1 MTTKKSASTQE
12 KAGQSENGKL
22 LSRADAAKLLGV
34 TYQRIC
40 QLHRQGRLVPVNAN
54 ESSARIQG
62 FLYRRGDVE
71 RLRDVRVG
79 AHGSTA
85 AAAFEIFENGGNAVD
100 VVKALHIAPDNA
112 ISLLKAYTVAS
123 QSALVSRSTLE
134 EIKKLGF
141 SVTPETLD
149 DTLARML
156 STYRAAAS
164 ILRKNGLGAQLDA
177 LLNATK
183 ISSE

>member
-1 MTTKKSASTQE
+1 MTTKKAALTQE
-12 KAGQSENGKL
+12 KTGLPENGKL

-40 QLHRQGRLVPVNAN
+40 QLHRQGRLVPVNAG

-100 VVKALHIAPDNA
+100 VVKALHVSPDNA
-112 ISLLKAYTVAS
+112 MSLLKAYVTAS

-141 SVTPETLD
+141 AVTPETLD
-149 DTLARML
+149 AVLARML
-156 STYRAAAS
+156 IAYRGAAQ
-164 ILRKNGLGAQLDA
+164 IIRKNNLSAQLDA
-177 LLNATK
+177 HLKESK
-183 ISSE
+183 IISE

>member
-1 MTTKKSASTQE
+1 
-12 KAGQSENGKL
+12 
-22 LSRADAAKLLGV
+22 
-34 TYQRIC
+34 
-40 QLHRQGRLVPVNAN
+40 VNAG

-100 VVKALHIAPDNA
+100 VVKGLHISPENA
-112 ISLLKAYTVAS
+112 MSLLKAYVTAS

-141 SVTPETLD
+141 AVTPETLD
-149 DTLARML
+149 AVLARML
-156 STYRAAAS
+156 IAYRGAAQ
-164 ILRKNGLGAQLDA
+164 IIRKNNLSAQLDA
-177 LLNATK
+177 HLKESK
-183 ISSE
+183 IISE

>member
-1 MTTKKSASTQE
+1 MTTKKSAPTQE
-12 KAGQSENGKL
+12 KTGLPENGKL

-40 QLHRQGRLVPVNAN
+40 QLHRQGRLVPVNAG

-100 VVKALHIAPDNA
+100 VVKALHISPDNA
-112 ISLLKAYTVAS
+112 MSLLKAYSTAS

-141 SVTPETLD
+141 AVTPETLNE
-149 DTLARML
+149 TLGRML
-156 STYRAAAS
+156 ATYRAAAS

-177 LLNATK
+177 LLDANKA
-183 ISSE
+183 SSE

>member
-1 MTTKKSASTQE
+1 MTTKKSAPTQE
-12 KAGQSENGKL
+12 KTGLPENGKL

-40 QLHRQGRLVPVNAN
+40 QLHRQGKLVPVNAG

-100 VVKALHIAPDNA
+100 VVKGLHISPENA
-112 ISLLKAYTVAS
+112 MSLLKAYVTAS

-141 SVTPETLD
+141 AVTPETLD
-149 DTLARML
+149 ETLARML
-156 STYRAAAS
+156 ATYRAAAS

>member
-1 MTTKKSASTQE
+1 MTTKKSAPTQE
-12 KAGQSENGKL
+12 KTGLPENGKL
-22 LSRADAAKLLGV
+22 LNRSDAAKLLGV

-40 QLHRQGRLVPVNAN
+40 QLHRQGRLSPVNAG

-100 VVKALHIAPDNA
+100 VVKALHINPDNA
-112 ISLLKAYTVAS
+112 LSLLKAYSVAA
-123 QSALVSRSTLE
+123 QGAVIPRATLE

-141 SVTPETLD
+141 AVTPETLNEA
-149 DTLARML
+149 LVRML
-156 STYRAAAS
+156 TAYRHAAS
-164 ILRKNGLGAQLDA
+164 IIRKNGLSAQLDA

-183 ISSE
+183 SE

>member
-1 MTTKKSASTQE
+1 MTTKKSAPTQE
-12 KAGQSENGKL
+12 KQGQAENGKL

-40 QLHRQGRLVPVNAN
+40 QLHRQGRLVPVNAG

-100 VVKALHIAPDNA
+100 VVKGLHISPENA
-112 ISLLKAYTVAS
+112 MSLLKAYVTAS

-141 SVTPETLD
+141 AVTPETLD
-149 DTLARML
+149 AVLARML
-156 STYRAAAS
+156 IAYRGAAQ
-164 ILRKNGLGAQLDA
+164 IIRKNNLSAQLDA
-177 LLNATK
+177 HLKESK
-183 ISSE
+183 IISE

>member
-1 MTTKKSASTQE
+1 MTSKKSATTHE
-12 KAGQSENGKL
+12 KTGLAENGKL

-40 QLHRQGRLVPVNAN
+40 QLHRQGRLSPVNAG
-54 ESSARIQG
+54 ESSARIHG

-71 RLRDVRVG
+71 RLRDVRLG

-100 VVKALHIAPDNA
+100 VVKALHISPDNA
-112 ISLLKAYTVAS
+112 MSLLKAYVTAS

-141 SVTPETLD
+141 AVTPETLD
-149 DTLARML
+149 AVLARML
-156 STYRAAAS
+156 IAYRGAAQ
-164 ILRKNGLGAQLDA
+164 IIRKNNLSAQLDA
-177 LLNATK
+177 HLKESK
-183 ISSE
+183 IISE

>member
-1 MTTKKSASTQE
+1 MTTKKSAPERE
-12 KAGQSENGKL
+12 KTGLPENGKL

-40 QLHRQGRLVPVNAN
+40 QLHRQGRLSPVNAN

-100 VVKALHIAPDNA
+100 VVKALHISPDNA
-112 ISLLKAYTVAS
+112 MSLLKAYATAS

-141 SVTPETLD
+141 AVTPETLD
-149 DTLARML
+149 AVLARML
-156 STYRAAAS
+156 MAYRGAAQ
-164 ILRKNGLGAQLDA
+164 IIRKNNLSAQLDA
-177 LLNATK
+177 HLKESK
-183 ISSE
+183 IISE

>member
-1 MTTKKSASTQE
+1 MTTKKSAPTQE
-12 KAGQSENGKL
+12 KTGLPENSKL

-40 QLHRQGRLVPVNAN
+40 QLHRQGRLSPVNAG

-100 VVKALHIAPDNA
+100 VVKALHISPDNA
-112 ISLLKAYTVAS
+112 MSLLKAYVTAS

-141 SVTPETLD
+141 AVTPETLD
-149 DTLARML
+149 ETLARML

>member
-1 MTTKKSASTQE
+1 MTTKKSAPTQE
-12 KAGQSENGKL
+12 KKGLPENGKL

-40 QLHRQGRLVPVNAN
+40 QLHRQGRLVPVNAG

-62 FLYRRGDVE
+62 FLYRRSDVE
-71 RLRDVRVG
+71 RLRDVRLG

-100 VVKALHIAPDNA
+100 VVKALHVSPDNA
-112 ISLLKAYTVAS
+112 MSLLKAYTTAS
-123 QSALVSRSTLE
+123 HSALVSRSTLE

-141 SVTPETLD
+141 AVTPETLNE
-149 DTLARML
+149 TLGRML
-156 STYRAAAS
+156 ATYRAAAS

>member
-12 KAGQSENGKL
+12 KTGLPENSKL

-40 QLHRQGRLVPVNAN
+40 QLHRQGRLSPVNAN

-100 VVKALHIAPDNA
+100 VVKALHVSPDNA
-112 ISLLKAYTVAS
+112 MSLLKAYVTAS

-141 SVTPETLD
+141 AVTPETLD
-149 DTLARML
+149 AVLARML
-156 STYRAAAS
+156 IAYRGAAQ
-164 ILRKNGLGAQLDA
+164 IIRKNNLSAQLDA
-177 LLNATK
+177 HLKESK
-183 ISSE
+183 IISE